1 MRHPVD
7 VTARMQDLATAWQTA
22 ADRRFIFL
30 NCYLVMTRNMQNAL
44 AAREFEDSDWVGAL
58 LDGFAGYY
66 FDALDIYDRE
76 PAQAPVIWQ
85 MTFAAAAQPTTH
97 VLQNLLLG
105 INAHINYDLVL
116 ALGDVLAPEW
126 AGLDES
132 RQRARYQ
139 DHCHVNAI
147 IGRSI
152 DVVQDEVVEPLEP
165 VLDLVDRFFCS
176 LDERAASRLIAR
188 WREDVWRSTQRLLL
202 ATSAAEREQVRQDVE
217 AAALRR
223 AQFILLRRAPGG
235 RRLVPGLRS

>member
-1 MRHPVD
+1 MPHPAD
-7 VTARMQDLATAWQTA
+7 VTARMQELVAQWQTA

-44 AAREFEDSDWVGAL
+44 AAQEFEDTQWVGAL
-58 LDGFAGYY
+58 LDRFAGYY
-66 FDALDIYDRE
+66 FEALELHERE
-76 PAQAPVIWQ
+76 QAPAIWQ
-85 MTFAAAAQPTTH
+85 LTFAAAAEPRTH
-97 VLQNLLLG
+97 VLQNLLMG

-132 RQRARYQ
+132 RQLARYQ
-139 DHCHVNAI
+139 DHCHVNTI

-152 DVVQDEVVEPLEP
+152 DIVQDEVVEPLEP
-165 VLDLVDRFFCS
+165 VLDLVDRFFGS

-188 WREDVWRSTQRLLL
+188 WREEVWRSTQRLLL
-202 ATSAAEREQVRQDVE
+202 ATSPADREQVRQDVE

-223 AQFILLRRAPGG
+223 ARVILLRRAPGR

>member
-1 MRHPVD
+1 MSHPRD
-7 VTARMQDLATAWQTA
+7 VTARMQDLVTAWQTA

-44 AAREFEDSDWVGAL
+44 AVKEFEDSDWVGAL
-58 LDGFAGYY
+58 LDCFAGYY
-66 FDALDIYDRE
+66 FDALDLHDRG
-76 PAQAPVIWQ
+76 QAPAIWQ
-85 MTFAAAAQPTTH
+85 MTFAAAQPETH

-126 AGLDES
+126 ASLDAS
-132 RQRARYQ
+132 RQLARYK
-139 DHCHVNAI
+139 DPCHVNEI

-152 DVVQDEVVEPLEP
+152 DIVQDEVVEPLEQM
-165 VLDLVDRFFCS
+165 LDLVDRLFGS
-176 LDERAASRLIAR
+176 LDERAASRLISR

-202 ATSAAEREQVRQDVE
+202 APSAADREQVRQDVE

-223 AQFILLRRAPGG
+223 ARFVLLRRAPGG
-235 RRLVPGLRS
+235 RRLATGLRP